1 MSGLFQE
8 RKLPVL
14 ATAANA
20 IGGTIAKFGN
30 LVSIAWL
37 PLLILITLNIAVT
50 FLPVALV
57 AVASPANAPLVLYA
71 AAVCVQ
77 ILTTILLTMLAII
90 WYRRDLLGESPEGL
104 GALRFGKREAVYL
117 GYSVVIVGIGIAGAA
132 VWVGTN
138 WLSGTL
144 FGTRNAFSVVG
155 KYALVTGGLVGV
167 GFIYFRA
174 IFVLPA
180 VATSE
185 PRPFRL
191 AWKVSQGN
199 CWRLF
204 GSSILTVVISLLV
217 VAIVGVLFA
226 APKLASGNF
235 LVSILLVSSGAY
247 GIWLQLL
254 FQAIFSILPI
264 CFMMLGVLYT
274 SSAFSYL
281 TNRASEE
288 LVDTFSEQEAP
299 PEGAL

>member
-1 MSGLFQE
+1 MSELFQE

-14 ATAANA
+14 ATTANA

-37 PLLILITLNIAVT
+37 PLLILFTLKIAVS
-50 FLPVALV
+50 FLPVAL
-57 AVASPANAPLVLYA
+57 ATVASPANAPQILYV
-71 AAVCVQ
+71 AAVGVQ
-77 ILTTILLTMLAII
+77 ILTTILFTMLAII

-104 GALRFGKREAVYL
+104 GALRFGKREAIYL
-117 GYSVVIVGIGIAGAA
+117 GYSIVIVGIAIAGAA
-132 VWVGTN
+132 VWIGTN

-144 FGTRNAFSVVG
+144 FGTRNDFSVVG
-155 KYALVTGGLVGV
+155 KYALTIGGLVGV
-167 GFIYFRA
+167 GFIYFRS

-180 VATSE
+180 VAASE
-185 PRPFRL
+185 TRPFRL
-191 AWKVSQGN
+191 AWKVSKGN

-204 GSSILTVVISLLV
+204 GSSILTMAIGLLV
-217 VAIVGVLFA
+217 VAVVGILFA

-235 LVSILLVSSGAY
+235 LVSIFLVASGAY

-254 FQAIFSILPI
+254 FQALFLILPI

-281 TNRASEE
+281 TNQASKG
-288 LVDTFSEQEAP
+288 LVDTFSEHEAP
-299 PEGAL
+299 QEGAL